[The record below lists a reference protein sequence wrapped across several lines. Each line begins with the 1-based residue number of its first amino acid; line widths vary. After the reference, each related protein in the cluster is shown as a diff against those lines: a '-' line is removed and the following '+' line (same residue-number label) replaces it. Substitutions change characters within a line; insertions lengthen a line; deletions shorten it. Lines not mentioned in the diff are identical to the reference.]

1 MQKISTLKKLALSA
15 MLVAMQ
21 IILSRYVGIQSAFF
35 QTSFGFV
42 AIATASAVLGPLWGA
57 ACAFVADFLGVM
69 LAGTG
74 AYFPLF
80 AINEI
85 AYALLYGVFLH
96 TPRRSP
102 LRVVL
107 CVIIQCV
114 FVAIPLTP
122 IWLYVYFKYV
132 VGTPQAFSLIFTQ
145 KITVSL
151 IEMPIKMAV
160 LIPLSQYFFP
170 RLERL
175 LDKQKR

>member
-21 IILSRYVGIQSAFF
+21 IILSRYLGIQSSFF

-42 AIATASAVLGPLWGA
+42 AIATASAVLGPLCGA
-57 ACAFVADFLGVM
+57 ACAFVADLLGVL

-114 FVAIPLTP
+114 FIAIPLTP
-122 IWLYVYFKYV
+122 VWLYIYFKYV
-132 VGTPQAFSLIFTQ
+132 VGTAQAFSIIFTQ
-145 KITVSL
+145 KITASL

-160 LIPLSQYFFP
+160 LIPLSSYFFP
-170 RLERL
+170 RLEKM
-175 LDKQKR
+175 LDRQKG